1 MRQASGDT
9 MQDYIYSFIAFL
21 AMVIHLI
28 INFDMLPG
36 RKVSNVHC
44 AREYRI
50 FLAGVFIYYIVDA
63 GWGILAGLGWTGV
76 LYVDTMLYYLAIAVS
91 VLTLCHFVIAYLGIR
106 GWTARLLSW
115 FGYAL
120 LVLYIV
126 LLAANIFNNCLFL
139 FDEKGDYSAGP
150 LRHLIFYPLV
160 VLIVLMA
167 VFVFMKTLACRDSAR
182 RRYVAVFLFCITMA
196 VAVFLQ
202 IVWPLWPFYALGCLV
217 GNCFFHVFV
226 LQDERDEQQKA
237 AIEHEQTAK
246 HMAELEM
253 ALERARAA
261 EKARSLFFSTVSH
274 DIRTPLN
281 AIIGYSELL
290 IGGIAD
296 EQERTKALS
305 AISTSGHTLLQLIND
320 VLDLSKLESGK
331 MVIKPEP
338 TDIRKLVSSVLHSF
352 DVIVKDS
359 RVELKEEYGAMPLLE
374 IDPQRI
380 RQILFNLIGN
390 AVKFTEHGEIR
401 VKTSFREIITG
412 GGGGV
417 FTLSVSD
424 TGCGIPT
431 EVKDKLMNPFVQVD
445 SDAKIKGTGLGLAI
459 CKQLADRM
467 GGQLS
472 FVSELG
478 KGSTFTIELHDVKTA
493 GPLSDAESGVVAGQ
507 EPAGS
512 QMRTDDTMPT
522 GEPQEGRKD
531 RKDLRILIADDVPLN
546 LAVLKA
552 LLAKTGMRDVVTAV
566 DGADAWEKLR
576 TSEKP
581 FDLILT
587 DMWMPKMDGK
597 GLAAMIRGDERFAG
611 LPVYVVTADIE
622 SQKTFAEQGFTGV
635 LLKPLTT
642 DKLSALF
649 R

>member
-246 HMAELEM
+246 HMAELEK

-412 GGGGV
+412 GGGGA

-424 TGCGIPT
+424 TGCGIPA

-493 GPLSDAESGVVAGQ
+493 GPLSDAESGVVEGQ

>member
-1 MRQASGDT
+1 
-9 MQDYIYSFIAFL
+9 MQDYIYSVIAFL

-44 AREYRI
+44 AREYRF
-50 FLAGVFIYYIVDA
+50 FLAGVFIYYLVDA
-63 GWGILAGLGWTGV
+63 GWGVLAGLGWTGV

-91 VLTLCHFVIAYLGIR
+91 VLTLCHFVIAYLGIS

-120 LVLYIV
+120 LSLYII

-139 FDEKGDYSAGP
+139 FDEKGDYSTGP

-167 VFVFMKTLACRDSAR
+167 VFVFMETLASRGAAR

-202 IVWPLWPFYALGCLV
+202 IIWPLWPFYALGCLV

-246 HMAELEM
+246 HMAELEE

-261 EKARSLFFSTVSH
+261 EKSRSLFFSTVSH

-296 EQERTKALS
+296 EQERSKALS

-401 VKTSFREIITG
+401 VKALFQEKGPDG
-412 GGGGV
+412 GSV

-424 TGCGIPT
+424 TGCGIPD
-431 EVKDKLMNPFVQVD
+431 EAKDKLMSPFVQVD
-445 SDAKIKGTGLGLAI
+445 ADAKTKGTGLGLAI

-478 KGSTFTIELHDVKTA
+478 KGSTFMIELHDVKTA
-493 GPLSDAESGVVAGQ
+493 ESLPCAECGMPAGQ
-507 EPAGS
+507 ESADRE
-512 QMRTDDTMPT
+512 MRPDDKTHH
-522 GEPQEGRKD
+522 EKLQEGRKD
-531 RKDLRILIADDVPLN
+531 RKELRILIADDVPLN

-552 LLAKTGMRDVVTAV
+552 LLAKTGIRDVVTAV
-566 DGADAWEKLR
+566 DGEDAWEKLQA
-576 TSEKP
+576 SEKP

-587 DMWMPKMDGK
+587 DMWMQNMDGK
-597 GLAAMIRGDERFAG
+597 ALAAKIRGDERFAG

-622 SQKTFAEQGFTGV
+622 EQKPFAEHGFTGV
-635 LLKPLTT
+635 LLKPLTM
-642 DKLSALF
+642 DKLSRLF
-649 R
+649 